1 MIYKL
6 QLDFDEPIQHFTDLH
21 LLVAEL
27 KRADHIFIFSD
38 FDDKYKEMTEDC
50 CIDPAKTPLY
60 IETSVSPEGVFVE
73 SESFWIENYMLDEF
87 SNPEKRPYVETY
99 SE

>member
-6 QLDFDEPIQHFTDLH
+6 QLDFDEPIQYFTDLS
-21 LLVAEL
+21 LLATEL
-27 KRADHIFIFSD
+27 KQSGHVFVYSASD
-38 FDDKYKEMTEDC
+38 EKYKEMAEGC

-60 IETSVSPEGVFVE
+60 IESSVLPEGVFVE

-87 SNPEKRPYVETY
+87 SNPEKRPCVETY